1 MKKEYKYINY
11 MEIIGILSLS
21 LLITSTMAVSGG
33 VPEMIKE
40 FTTENS
46 SSIYTRSTIELMMS
60 VPGYSIMLIIALT
73 PFLTKHIK
81 ERTMIGSGLLLIGIS
96 GLVPVF
102 ISSLPLIFI
111 SRIFLGIGIGLVN
124 TLAVTLI
131 GERFSGDLRQK
142 LQGMRCSMETL
153 GEASLIF
160 IAGQLLV
167 FGWNYAFLVYG
178 FAFVILILYW
188 FFVPETPHRSSST
201 EDICETKKHTEKISF
216 TVYMT
221 IAKYSLLGLLLVS
234 TLSSNALRIS
244 SFVVESGFGTA
255 VTGSTALSVSI
266 FTGFIG
272 GLTFGKFL
280 KLMPR
285 RLLSVSCFFI
295 AAGFCLLVFGNS
307 LAAVIVGA
315 SICGFFTT
323 IALSHMFNALS
334 DNLPTEALNTGNAL
348 VLVGCNLGG
357 ILSPFILKFVG
368 VFHPSLAAGFL
379 FYGGIYLLLGIGAL
393 LYSWKR

>member
-1 MKKEYKYINY
+1 MKTKKY
-11 MEIIGILSLS
+11 MEIVGILSLS

-33 VPEMIKE
+33 VPEMIEE
-40 FTTENS
+40 FTTNS

-60 VPGYSIMLIIALT
+60 VPGFSIMIVIALT
-73 PFLTKHIK
+73 PVLTKYIK
-81 ERTMIGSGLLLIGIS
+81 ERIMISSGLLLIGTA
-96 GLVPVF
+96 GLVPF
-102 ISSLPLIFI
+102 FTSSLPLIFA

-167 FGWNYAFLVYG
+167 FGWNYSFLVYG
-178 FAFVILILYW
+178 FAFVILALYLI
-188 FFVPETPHRSSST
+188 FVPETPQKESISDISSP
-201 EDICETKKHTEKISF
+201 DETDANEKLSVLTYLKI
-216 TVYMT
+216 
-221 IAKYSLLGLLLVS
+221 IKYALLGLLLVS

-244 SFVVESGFGTA
+244 SFIVESGFGTA
-255 VTGSTALSVSI
+255 VTGSTVLSASI
-266 FTGFIG
+266 FAGFIG
-272 GLTFGKFL
+272 GLAFGKLLHVMSKYLLCLSCISVAGGFL
-280 KLMPR
+280 
-285 RLLSVSCFFI
+285 
-295 AAGFCLLVFGNS
+295 LLVLGGS
-307 LAAVIVGA
+307 LTAVLAGA

-334 DNLPTEALNTGNAL
+334 DNLPTEALNTGNAM

-368 VFHPSLAAGFL
+368 FLHPSLAAGFL
-379 FYGGIYLLLGIGAL
+379 FYGTVYLIIGLVSAL
-393 LYSWKR
+393 YNVKKK